1 MENVKSKIT
10 YHQEGDYL
18 IPNLIIKTNS
28 FDNKINKFG
37 LLRLQ
42 FIKTNKKAFYTS
54 LLAKDEL
61 NSHLISVSKICEKR
75 YEIMINNFIKN
86 DEKLSE
92 KSKNSNQ
99 LEWVKLMNNYKKTT
113 EEIIKK
119 EIIYV

>member
-1 MENVKSKIT
+1 MEIKYT
-10 YHQEGDYL
+10 RQGDYL

-28 FDNKINKFG
+28 FINKFG

-99 LEWVKLMNNYKKTT
+99 LEWVKLMNNYKKTA

>member
-1 MENVKSKIT
+1 MKIKYT
-10 YHQEGDYL
+10 KQGDYL
-18 IPNLIIKTNS
+18 IPNLTIKTNNVN
-28 FDNKINKFG
+28 NKINRFG

-61 NSHLISVSKICEKR
+61 NSHLISVIKICEKR

-99 LEWVKLMNNYKKTT
+99 LEWIKLMNNYKKTA

>member
-1 MENVKSKIT
+1 MKIKYT
-10 YHQEGDYL
+10 KQGDYL
-18 IPNLIIKTNS
+18 IPNLTIKTNS
-28 FDNKINKFG
+28 VNNKINRFG

-99 LEWVKLMNNYKKTT
+99 LEWIKLMNNYKKTA

>member
-1 MENVKSKIT
+1 MKIKYT
-10 YHQEGDYL
+10 KQGDYL
-18 IPNLIIKTNS
+18 IPNLTIKTNNVN
-28 FDNKINKFG
+28 NKINRFG

-42 FIKTNKKAFYTS
+42 FIKINKKAFCTS
-54 LLAKDEL
+54 LLVKDEL

-99 LEWVKLMNNYKKTT
+99 LEWIKLMNNYKKTA

>member
-1 MENVKSKIT
+1 MKIKYT
-10 YHQEGDYL
+10 KQGDYL
-18 IPNLIIKTNS
+18 IPNLTIKTNNVN
-28 FDNKINKFG
+28 NKINRFG

-61 NSHLISVSKICEKR
+61 NSHLISVSKIWEKR

-99 LEWVKLMNNYKKTT
+99 LEWIKLMNNYKKTA

>member
-1 MENVKSKIT
+1 MEIKYT
-10 YHQEGDYL
+10 RQGDYL
-18 IPNLIIKTNS
+18 IPNLIIKTNN

-99 LEWVKLMNNYKKTT
+99 LEWVKLMNNYKKTA